1 MNNSC
6 DFNYDNVLGHSDT
19 LYSLESAEQNLC
31 VALDLVSQAQREV
44 YVLTHD
50 LDPPIF
56 GHKDFVEALSAFAR
70 RSRYSEAKFLIRSSD
85 KAVKYGHRII
95 PLAQRLSS
103 SIFLRTP
110 SDDFQDFVEAFMI
123 VDGVGY
129 IRRKE
134 ALRFDAEACFR
145 DRRIVKGMRELFI
158 EMWEQSEPDPK
169 LRRLQL

>member
-1 MNNSC
+1 MDTC
-6 DFNYDNVLGHSDT
+6 DFEYDNVLGQSTT
-19 LYSLESAEQNLC
+19 LYILESAEQNLC

-70 RSRYSEAKFLIRSSD
+70 RSRYSQARFLIRSSD
-85 KAVKYGHRII
+85 KAVKYQHRMI

-103 SIFLRTP
+103 SIFMRTP
-110 SDDFQDFVEAFMI
+110 CDEHQDFIEAFMI

-134 ALRFDAEACFR
+134 ALRFDAETCFR
-145 DRRIVKGMRELFI
+145 DRRMVRSMRETFI
-158 EMWEQSEPDPK
+158 EMWEQSVPDPQ

>member
-1 MNNSC
+1 MNNTC
-6 DFNYDNVLGHSDT
+6 DYNYDNVLGHSDT

-31 VALDLVSQAQREV
+31 VAMDLVSQARREIF
-44 YVLTHD
+44 VLTHD
-50 LDPPIF
+50 LDPPIY
-56 GHKDFVEALSAFAR
+56 GHPNFVEALSAFAR
-70 RSRYSEAKFLIRSSD
+70 RNRNSQARFLLRTSD
-85 KAVKYGHRII
+85 KAIKYGHRMI

-103 SIFLRTP
+103 SILMRTP
-110 SDDFQDFVEAFMI
+110 SDDFQDFIEAFMI

-145 DRRIVKGMRELFI
+145 DRRLVKGMREFFI